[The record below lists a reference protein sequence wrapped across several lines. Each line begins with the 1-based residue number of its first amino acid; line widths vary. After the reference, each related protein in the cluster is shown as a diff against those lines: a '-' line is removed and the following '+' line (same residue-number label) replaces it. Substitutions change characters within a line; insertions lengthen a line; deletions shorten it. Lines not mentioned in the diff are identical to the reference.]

1 MKRIS
6 LLVGCVVCLAVIPM
20 LWSCGKSA
28 VDRPQE
34 KETVV
39 EKKEKTEKES
49 TPQKDEQGQTP
60 PANSSA
66 DDKSGNAGADDKGG
80 NAGADDKGG
89 NAGADDKGG
98 NAGADD
104 KKERQAPEQHEI
116 IRRLSVRWKNNTNYQ
131 TQFDY
136 YRLVQLKDNKFFT
149 TQYLSKFVTFSVLP
163 IAGGAEYILDAK
175 DLEKLVITEISAN
188 QEKNTI
194 ELSYSYNGV
203 SSTQKLSLAFDKTKY
218 YTGQITQNR
227 EAIRTLYAA
236 GVARN
241 SQVFINRILSYDDS
255 RYAVLSE
262 GDGTLQSDDEVSFS
276 ISILS
281 KGDGDMVLATA
292 NVLVK
297 GFKPIKELSKELHAE
312 VANTDFN
319 EFIRKHAQHKEHLRT
334 AIPKKMTEQVK
345 YYVKSGNE
353 RVELF
358 YSSSSLAPAQGRLD
372 IFLSEPRF
380 IYKSIEEKSNGYDVV
395 VTLGAGEPFFTHDF
409 HIHVPKSGN

>member
-1 MKRIS
+1 MPVLAGVVGTLPRLLLYLCAQIKIVVLKMKRIS

-20 LWSCGKSA
+20 LWSCSKSA

-34 KETVV
+34 KENIV

-60 PANSSA
+60 PS
-66 DDKSGNAGADDKGG
+66 
-80 NAGADDKGG
+80 
-89 NAGADDKGG
+89 

-276 ISILS
+276 IRILS

-319 EFIRKHAQHKEHLRT
+319 EFIRKHAQHKECNS
-334 AIPKKMTEQVK
+334 PKTGV
-345 YYVKSGNE
+345 
-353 RVELF
+353 
-358 YSSSSLAPAQGRLD
+358 
-372 IFLSEPRF
+372 
-380 IYKSIEEKSNGYDVV
+380 
-395 VTLGAGEPFFTHDF
+395 
-409 HIHVPKSGN
+409 

>member
-20 LWSCGKSA
+20 LWSCSKSA

-34 KETVV
+34 KENIV

-60 PANSSA
+60 PS
-66 DDKSGNAGADDKGG
+66 
-80 NAGADDKGG
+80 
-89 NAGADDKGG
+89 

-262 GDGTLQSDDEVSFS
+262 GDGMLQSDDEVSFS
-276 ISILS
+276 IRILS

-319 EFIRKHAQHKEHLRT
+319 EFIRKHAQHKEYLRT

-409 HIHVPKSGN
+409 HIHVPKSGK

>member
-1 MKRIS
+1 MPVLAGVVGTLPRLLLYLCAQIKIVVLKMKRIS

-20 LWSCGKSA
+20 LWSCSKSA

-34 KETVV
+34 KENIV

-60 PANSSA
+60 PS
-66 DDKSGNAGADDKGG
+66 
-80 NAGADDKGG
+80 
-89 NAGADDKGG
+89 

-149 TQYLSKFVTFSVLP
+149 TQLLSKFVTFSVLP

-262 GDGTLQSDDEVSFS
+262 GDGMLQSDDEVSFS
-276 ISILS
+276 IRILS

-319 EFIRKHAQHKEHLRT
+319 EFIRKHAQHKEYLRT

-409 HIHVPKSGN
+409 HIHVPKSGK

>member
-1 MKRIS
+1 MPVLAGVVGTLPRLLLYLCAQIKIVVLKMKRIS

-20 LWSCGKSA
+20 LWSCSKSA

-34 KETVV
+34 KENIV

-60 PANSSA
+60 PS
-66 DDKSGNAGADDKGG
+66 
-80 NAGADDKGG
+80 
-89 NAGADDKGG
+89 

-149 TQYLSKFVTFSVLP
+149 TQLLSKFVTFSVLP

-276 ISILS
+276 IRILS

-319 EFIRKHAQHKEHLRT
+319 EFIRKHAQHKEYLRT

-409 HIHVPKSGN
+409 HIHVPKSGK

>member
-20 LWSCGKSA
+20 LWSCSKSA

-34 KETVV
+34 KENIV

-60 PANSSA
+60 PS
-66 DDKSGNAGADDKGG
+66 
-80 NAGADDKGG
+80 
-89 NAGADDKGG
+89 

-194 ELSYSYNGV
+194 ELSYSYNGA

-276 ISILS
+276 IRILS

-319 EFIRKHAQHKEHLRT
+319 EFIRKHAQHKEYLRT

-358 YSSSSLAPAQGRLD
+358 YSSSSLAPDQGRLD

-409 HIHVPKSGN
+409 HIHVPKSGK

>member
-1 MKRIS
+1 MPVLAGVVGTLPRLLLYLCAQIKIVVLKMKRIS

-20 LWSCGKSA
+20 LWSCSKSA

-34 KETVV
+34 KENIV

-60 PANSSA
+60 PS
-66 DDKSGNAGADDKGG
+66 
-80 NAGADDKGG
+80 
-89 NAGADDKGG
+89 

-276 ISILS
+276 IRILS

-319 EFIRKHAQHKEHLRT
+319 EFIRKHAQHKEYLRT

-409 HIHVPKSGN
+409 HIHVPKSGK

>member
-20 LWSCGKSA
+20 LWSCSKSA

-34 KETVV
+34 KENIV

-60 PANSSA
+60 PS
-66 DDKSGNAGADDKGG
+66 
-80 NAGADDKGG
+80 
-89 NAGADDKGG
+89 

-149 TQYLSKFVTFSVLP
+149 TQLLSKFVTFSVLP

-276 ISILS
+276 IRILS

-319 EFIRKHAQHKEHLRT
+319 EFIRKHAQHKEYLRT

-409 HIHVPKSGN
+409 HIHVPKSGK

>member
-1 MKRIS
+1 MPVLAGVVGTLPRLLLYLCAQIKIVVLKMKRIS

-20 LWSCGKSA
+20 LWSCSKSA

-34 KETVV
+34 KENIV

-60 PANSSA
+60 PS
-66 DDKSGNAGADDKGG
+66 
-80 NAGADDKGG
+80 
-89 NAGADDKGG
+89 

-262 GDGTLQSDDEVSFS
+262 GDGMLQSDDEVSFS
-276 ISILS
+276 IRILS

-319 EFIRKHAQHKEHLRT
+319 EFIRKHAQHKEYLRT

-409 HIHVPKSGN
+409 HIHVPKSGK

>member
-20 LWSCGKSA
+20 LWSCSKSA

-34 KETVV
+34 KENIV

-60 PANSSA
+60 PS
-66 DDKSGNAGADDKGG
+66 
-80 NAGADDKGG
+80 
-89 NAGADDKGG
+89 

-262 GDGTLQSDDEVSFS
+262 GDGTLQSDDEVSFG
-276 ISILS
+276 IRILS

-319 EFIRKHAQHKEHLRT
+319 EFIRKHAQHKEYLRT

-409 HIHVPKSGN
+409 HIHVPKSGK

>member
-1 MKRIS
+1 
-6 LLVGCVVCLAVIPM
+6 M
-20 LWSCGKSA
+20 LWSCSKSA

-34 KETVV
+34 KENIV

-60 PANSSA
+60 PS
-66 DDKSGNAGADDKGG
+66 
-80 NAGADDKGG
+80 
-89 NAGADDKGG
+89 

-276 ISILS
+276 IRILS

-319 EFIRKHAQHKEHLRT
+319 EFIRKHAQHKEYLRT

-409 HIHVPKSGN
+409 HIHVPKSGK

>member
-20 LWSCGKSA
+20 LWSCSKSA

-34 KETVV
+34 KENIV

-60 PANSSA
+60 PS
-66 DDKSGNAGADDKGG
+66 
-80 NAGADDKGG
+80 
-89 NAGADDKGG
+89 

-276 ISILS
+276 IRILS

-319 EFIRKHAQHKEHLRT
+319 EFIRKHAQHKEYLRT

-409 HIHVPKSGN
+409 HIHVPKSGK

>member
-20 LWSCGKSA
+20 LWSCSKSA

-34 KETVV
+34 KENIV

-60 PANSSA
+60 PS
-66 DDKSGNAGADDKGG
+66 
-80 NAGADDKGG
+80 
-89 NAGADDKGG
+89 

-149 TQYLSKFVTFSVLP
+149 TQLLSKFVTFSVLP

-262 GDGTLQSDDEVSFS
+262 GDGMLQSDDEVSFS
-276 ISILS
+276 IRILS

-319 EFIRKHAQHKEHLRT
+319 EFIRKHAQHKEYLRT

-409 HIHVPKSGN
+409 HIHVPKSGK

>member
-1 MKRIS
+1 MPVLAGVVGTLPRLLLYLCAQIKIVVLKMKRIS

-20 LWSCGKSA
+20 LWSCSKSA

-34 KETVV
+34 KENIV

-60 PANSSA
+60 PS
-66 DDKSGNAGADDKGG
+66 
-80 NAGADDKGG
+80 
-89 NAGADDKGG
+89 

-116 IRRLSVRWKNNTNYQ
+116 IRRLSALWKNNTNYQ

-149 TQYLSKFVTFSVLP
+149 TQLLSKFVTFSVLP

-276 ISILS
+276 IRILS

-319 EFIRKHAQHKEHLRT
+319 EFIRKHAQHKEYLRT

-409 HIHVPKSGN
+409 HIHVPKSGK

>member
-66 DDKSGNAGADDKGG
+66 DDKGG

-89 NAGADDKGG
+89 NAGANDKGG

-104 KKERQAPEQHEI
+104 KKDHKVIEQHEVI
-116 IRRLSVRWKNNTNYQ
+116 TRLVVRWKADSGYQ
-131 TQFDY
+131 TKFDY
-136 YRLVQLKDNKFFT
+136 YRLVQLKENQFIT
-149 TQYLSKFVTFSVLP
+149 TKYLSQFVTFTVLP
-163 IAGGAEYILDAK
+163 VGSDTEYVLDAK
-175 DLEKLVITEISAN
+175 DLEKLVITDVHTN
-188 QEKNTI
+188 QEGNNI
-194 ELSYSYNGV
+194 LFSFAYNGQKA
-203 SSTQKLSLAFDKTKY
+203 SKKLSLAFDKTKY

-241 SQVFINRILSYDDS
+241 SQIFINSILSYDDS

-319 EFIRKHAQHKEHLRT
+319 EFIRKHAQHKEYLRT

-409 HIHVPKSGN
+409 HIHVPKSGK

>member
-20 LWSCGKSA
+20 LWSCSKSA

-34 KETVV
+34 KENIV

-60 PANSSA
+60 PS
-66 DDKSGNAGADDKGG
+66 
-80 NAGADDKGG
+80 
-89 NAGADDKGG
+89 

-276 ISILS
+276 IRILS

-319 EFIRKHAQHKEHLRT
+319 EFIRKHAQHKEYLRT

-345 YYVKSGNE
+345 YYMKSGNE

-409 HIHVPKSGN
+409 HIHVPKSGK

>member
-1 MKRIS
+1 MPVLAGVVGTLPRLLLYLCAQIKIVVLKMKRIS

-20 LWSCGKSA
+20 LWSCSKSA

-34 KETVV
+34 KENIV
-39 EKKEKTEKES
+39 EKKEKTEKEP

-66 DDKSGNAGADDKGG
+66 DDK
-80 NAGADDKGG
+80 
-89 NAGADDKGG
+89 
-98 NAGADD
+98 
-104 KKERQAPEQHEI
+104 KERQAPEQYEI

-276 ISILS
+276 IRILS

-319 EFIRKHAQHKEHLRT
+319 EFIRKHAQHKEYLRT

-345 YYVKSGNE
+345 YYMKSGNE

-409 HIHVPKSGN
+409 HIHVPKSGK

>member
-20 LWSCGKSA
+20 LWSCSKSA

-34 KETVV
+34 KENIV

-60 PANSSA
+60 PS
-66 DDKSGNAGADDKGG
+66 
-80 NAGADDKGG
+80 
-89 NAGADDKGG
+89 

-104 KKERQAPEQHEI
+104 KKERQAPEQYEI

-194 ELSYSYNGV
+194 ELSYSYNGA

-262 GDGTLQSDDEVSFS
+262 GDGMLQSDDEVSFS
-276 ISILS
+276 IRILS

-319 EFIRKHAQHKEHLRT
+319 EFIRKHAQHKEYLRT

-358 YSSSSLAPAQGRLD
+358 YSSSSLAPDQGRLD

-409 HIHVPKSGN
+409 HIHVPKSGK